1 MALFWIKH
9 IRTIALL
16 VVFAAVSTACGG
28 GSSGNASSSDGGV
41 VGGGGIGG
49 FFDPSDETLGG
60 SMGALG
66 VTTIS
71 AQTEN
76 YDVVVSIGEA
86 APVGLIESEAGHY
99 EIDGSMS
106 F

>member
-1 MALFWIKH
+1 MALFWMKN
-9 IRTIALL
+9 IRAIALL
-16 VVFAAVSTACGG
+16 VVLATAFSACGG
-28 GSSGNASSSDGGV
+28 SGEVPPPEGGTI
-41 VGGGGIGG
+41 GGGGVGG

-60 SMGALG
+60 SLGALG
-66 VTTIS
+66 ITTIS
-71 AQTEN
+71 AQTAN

-99 EIDGSMS
+99 EINGSMS

>member
-1 MALFWIKH
+1 MALFLTKN
-9 IRTIALL
+9 IRAIALL

-28 GSSGNASSSDGGV
+28 SSSSSATDDGNI
-41 VGGGGIGG
+41 GGGGVGG

-60 SMGALG
+60 SQGALG
-66 VTTIS
+66 VTTIT

-76 YDVVVSIGEA
+76 YDLVVSIGEA
-86 APVGLIESEAGHY
+86 APVGLIGSDDAPY
-99 EIDGSMS
+99 EINGSMS

>member
-28 GSSGNASSSDGGV
+28 SSGTSASSDGIT
-41 VGGGGIGG
+41 GGGGIGG

-60 SMGALG
+60 SLGTLG